1 MATCSINENLILDN
15 ESVAN
20 RFISALEKY
29 KECETAM
36 NELENAVMQLSDAF
50 RYKVAHNIFD
60 LCLNRKVVHLAKYGR
75 TKRIRKKNQNRIIRN
90 LVVVNT
96 KN

>member
-1 MATCSINENLILDN
+1 MPTCSINENLILDN
-15 ESVAN
+15 ESAVN
-20 RFISALEKY
+20 RFISALEKC

-36 NELENAVMQLSDAF
+36 NELGNAVMQLSDAF
-50 RYKVAHNIFD
+50 RYKVVHNIFD
-60 LCLNRKVVHLAKYGR
+60 LCTNRKVVHLAKYGR

-90 LVVVNT
+90 LVVANT